1 MKRAHEKFSSISKL
15 GFSVLVACL
24 IAVPALMGTVFV
36 NAFNGNLVAFAADL
50 EASPQSLSEAKAA
63 LDAAKQN
70 QEAASAQHDEAKNA
84 YDSSTAD
91 YNAAVSEHAVAQ
103 KASDEAKA
111 KGKSEFNAAKANAA
125 AKVDAAQKKLDQ
137 ANTEKQDLLNELKAQ
152 EQVVAAAQAAY
163 DAAAANAPG
172 V

>member
-84 YDSSTAD
+84 TIRRLLTTMQPFRSTL
-91 YNAAVSEHAVAQ
+91 SH
-103 KASDEAKA
+103 
-111 KGKSEFNAAKANAA
+111 KGI
-125 AKVDAAQKKLDQ
+125 
-137 ANTEKQDLLNELKAQ
+137 
-152 EQVVAAAQAAY
+152 
-163 DAAAANAPG
+163 G
-172 V
+172 